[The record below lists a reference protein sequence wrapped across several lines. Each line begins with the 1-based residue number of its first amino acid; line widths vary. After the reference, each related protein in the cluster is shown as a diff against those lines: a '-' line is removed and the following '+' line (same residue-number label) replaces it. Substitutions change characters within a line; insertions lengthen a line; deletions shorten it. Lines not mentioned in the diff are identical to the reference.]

1 MFALAS
7 DVTLRD
13 DSLKEYVSSG
23 FIRQAGVA
31 CSLVGLACQSTPHV
45 LREKKKKKNTKWIYP
60 RHQSIPF
67 DDCLFRSLLVFLLFL
82 VRNRYQYLATHPP
95 DPLISFFV
103 IQLVHSL
110 SHTLSF
116 RVTPLMISHC

>member
-45 LREKKKKKNTKWIYP
+45 LREKKKKKT
-60 RHQSIPF
+60 QSGYTRDTNP
-67 DDCLFRSLLVFLLFL
+67 
-82 VRNRYQYLATHPP
+82 
-95 DPLISFFV
+95 
-103 IQLVHSL
+103 SL
-110 SHTLSF
+110 SMTVYFGPS
-116 RVTPLMISHC
+116 